1 MSDHIKPPYDVALP
15 KITPEVY
22 EAYGGNVH
30 LIRPDNNDWSVV
42 AVDFAVEI
50 VRPAVQ
56 DRIDTLESQRA
67 QTTAL
72 LNAGAERINTL
83 EAAELERDDIRR
95 EEWAKAREH
104 FELSHRQVMA
114 QLQATAEYGAVLVNR
129 IAQLEAALREHG
141 RHKQHCALLDY
152 HDERAVDCT
161 CGLSAVLAGEPK

>member
-67 QTTAL
+67 QAAAL
-72 LNAGAERINTL
+72 LNAGAGRINT
-83 EAAELERDDIRR
+83 
-95 EEWAKAREH
+95 
-104 FELSHRQVMA
+104 
-114 QLQATAEYGAVLVNR
+114 
-129 IAQLEAALREHG
+129 LEAALREHG

-161 CGLSAVLAGEPK
+161 CGLSAALAGEPK